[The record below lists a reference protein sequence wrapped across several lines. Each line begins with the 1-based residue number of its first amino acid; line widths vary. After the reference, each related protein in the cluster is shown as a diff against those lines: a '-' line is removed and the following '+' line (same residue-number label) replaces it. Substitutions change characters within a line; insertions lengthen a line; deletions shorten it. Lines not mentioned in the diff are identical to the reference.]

1 MTRSELLAGLR
12 RMGLIFSVVLAVT
25 VLASIALGLLAG
37 SSVRRSVSVG
47 LYVVAVICIVLG
59 LFQGIKPPVRPLRS
73 AAEEEPPSPVGGML
87 GTRGG
92 GPIRWAT
99 GEERGES
106 IRDRRVPAGDGCCTD
121 RAGHDHRRTART
133 RLTWTMPLI
142 STVSNESDG
151 STTTPVWRRRWPA
164 SKRSRTRPALPMLP
178 GGRGCPGGGKLH
190 PGRDV

>member
-12 RMGLIFSVVLAVT
+12 RMGLIFGVVLVVT

-47 LYVVAVICIVLG
+47 FYVVAVVCIVLG

-73 AAEEEPPSPVGGML
+73 AAEEDPPSPVGGMF

-106 IRDRRVPAGDGCCTD
+106 LATSAFLLGMGAVFIVLGTLVDGRR
-121 RAGHDHRRTART
+121 
-133 RLTWTMPLI
+133 
-142 STVSNESDG
+142 
-151 STTTPVWRRRWPA
+151 
-164 SKRSRTRPALPMLP
+164 AL
-178 GGRGCPGGGKLH
+178 
-190 PGRDV
+190 V

>member
-106 IRDRRVPAGDGCCTD
+106 LATSAFLLGMGAVFIVLGTLVDGRR
-121 RAGHDHRRTART
+121 
-133 RLTWTMPLI
+133 
-142 STVSNESDG
+142 
-151 STTTPVWRRRWPA
+151 
-164 SKRSRTRPALPMLP
+164 AL
-178 GGRGCPGGGKLH
+178 
-190 PGRDV
+190 V